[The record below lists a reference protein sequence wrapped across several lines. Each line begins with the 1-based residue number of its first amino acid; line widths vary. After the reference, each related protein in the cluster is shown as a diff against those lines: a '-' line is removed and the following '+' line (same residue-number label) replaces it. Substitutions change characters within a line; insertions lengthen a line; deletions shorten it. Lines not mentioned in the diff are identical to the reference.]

1 MKVGTDGVLL
11 GAWTPLKGAVRVLD
25 VGTGTGLLALMLA
38 QREAAL
44 KITALELDPSA
55 AEQARCNVAASPWSD
70 RIAVVEADFRSFARE
85 TTERFDLL
93 ICNPPYFQS
102 GPAAACAA
110 RARARHAH
118 ELSSLDLL
126 EGAARV
132 LAPAGS
138 LALVLPALQWPDFER
153 AALQRGWVLQQQLV
167 VHPTP
172 QKKATRILGC
182 WRREAGALL
191 SEDLVLESGGRHVY
205 SPEYLALT
213 REFYLFA

>member
-1 MKVGTDGVLL
+1 M
-11 GAWTPLKGAVRVLD
+11 
-25 VGTGTGLLALMLA
+25 
-38 QREAAL
+38 
-44 KITALELDPSA
+44 
-55 AEQARCNVAASPWSD
+55 
-70 RIAVVEADFRSFARE
+70 
-85 TTERFDLL
+85 
-93 ICNPPYFQS
+93 
-102 GPAAACAA
+102 
-110 RARARHAH
+110 
-118 ELSSLDLL
+118 SSLDLL